1 MRSLHI
7 DFTNY
12 NGHQMVISGKEAF
25 RRIDLHELELNM
37 LSDNTIRTLLPMSWL
52 EVDDHI
58 SFNYQIQGF
67 RLMSHHLRS
76 EQLSMQRYYSL
87 LLSLADGLATCYDYM
102 LRPHCCLIDEQMLY
116 IDESLEKIGIVY
128 LPLQQPHTEQLGQSL
143 LLLAVRW
150 SGLVTDLDAAGYHR
164 ILQLLST
171 EELPINPLRQLLLDL
186 IHEQTQRT
194 SVHTSTEDNAQK
206 RVMLQT
212 TSQTPE
218 LEKAQQASPLY
229 NSQSIQGD
237 SLIDAEHPGD
247 HASSKLS
254 AVRSI
259 LAGTP
264 KPEFRHVDELEE
276 DDDELD
282 DEQEEQRLTWKHVA
296 IIAVVGAA
304 IGLTWMK
311 LYTGEQSF
319 DQLLLCSGITI
330 GLLALVGLVLLKPVK
345 AWISASKL
353 NEPIA
358 FDLMTEHA
366 VQASARLSP
375 SIPSDTLSSTSLE
388 SIPAQRSISPSNML
402 EAAASKTV
410 SNFNESVRPQSN
422 AKHSL
427 ATVKL
432 DELQAT
438 AMLNEQPLLVRS
450 LQGEEDRI
458 MIDEGPFLIGRAEE
472 GVHYQEMAKGVSRVH
487 VELEWKLGKLQVKDV
502 GSRNGSYLNGQLM
515 VAYKSYPL
523 HAGDKLQLCSTEGP
537 IYELVKG

>member
-1 MRSLHI
+1 
-7 DFTNY
+7 
-12 NGHQMVISGKEAF
+12 
-25 RRIDLHELELNM
+25 
-37 LSDNTIRTLLPMSWL
+37 
-52 EVDDHI
+52 
-58 SFNYQIQGF
+58 
-67 RLMSHHLRS
+67 
-76 EQLSMQRYYSL
+76 
-87 LLSLADGLATCYDYM
+87 
-102 LRPHCCLIDEQMLY
+102 
-116 IDESLEKIGIVY
+116 
-128 LPLQQPHTEQLGQSL
+128 
-143 LLLAVRW
+143 
-150 SGLVTDLDAAGYHR
+150 
-164 ILQLLST
+164 
-171 EELPINPLRQLLLDL
+171 
-186 IHEQTQRT
+186 
-194 SVHTSTEDNAQK
+194 
-206 RVMLQT
+206 
-212 TSQTPE
+212 
-218 LEKAQQASPLY
+218 
-229 NSQSIQGD
+229 
-237 SLIDAEHPGD
+237 
-247 HASSKLS
+247 
-254 AVRSI
+254 
-259 LAGTP
+259 
-264 KPEFRHVDELEE
+264 E

-450 LQGEEDRI
+450 
-458 MIDEGPFLIGRAEE
+458 
-472 GVHYQEMAKGVSRVH
+472 
-487 VELEWKLGKLQVKDV
+487 
-502 GSRNGSYLNGQLM
+502 
-515 VAYKSYPL
+515 
-523 HAGDKLQLCSTEGP
+523 
-537 IYELVKG
+537 